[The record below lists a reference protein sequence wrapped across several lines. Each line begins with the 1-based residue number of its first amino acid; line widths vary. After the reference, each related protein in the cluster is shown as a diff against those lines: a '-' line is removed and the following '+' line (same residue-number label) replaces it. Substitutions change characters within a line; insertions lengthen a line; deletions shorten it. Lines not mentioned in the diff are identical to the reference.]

1 MSVSSASIY
10 DRGFNNIKKIKV
22 IVGID
27 KSNLI
32 KSGKRIVVCGKN
44 F

>member
-1 MSVSSASIY
+1 MNVVSASVY
-10 DRGFNNIKKIKV
+10 DRDFNNIRKIKV